1 MPPGPPSWTSPC
13 TISQRTDLTL
23 GKAEITLYAPVTGGG
38 DSNEQCLSVLCQAN
52 GWEALLTG
60 DMPLETEELLV
71 AREDLP
77 QVDLLVAGHH
87 GSKYATS
94 ETLLAAVDPD
104 AVAISVGYNNYGH
117 PTPETLGRIQAQG
130 AAVYR
135 TDYEGHIIFTAP
147 EGEES

>member
-1 MPPGPPSWTSPC
+1 MAGVDRPP
-13 TISQRTDLTL
+13 
-23 GKAEITLYAPVTGGG
+23 
-38 DSNEQCLSVLCQAN
+38 
-52 GWEALLTG
+52 
-60 DMPLETEELLV
+60 
-71 AREDLP
+71 
-77 QVDLLVAGHH
+77 VDLLGAGHH

>member
-1 MPPGPPSWTSPC
+1 MQKSV
-13 TISQRTDLTL
+13 IRHILTL
-23 GKAEITLYAPVTGGG
+23 VAEGGLSTDKALDQLSFETAQDALHGLNLDPQRELRSGLGEVIFAQGKS
-38 DSNEQCLSVLCQAN
+38 D
-52 GWEALLTG
+52 
-60 DMPLETEELLV
+60 
-71 AREDLP
+71 
-77 QVDLLVAGHH
+77 
-87 GSKYATS
+87 

-147 EGEES
+147 EGKELSLIHI

>member
-1 MPPGPPSWTSPC
+1 MKTQENQA
-13 TISQRTDLTL
+13 TITDLCNLIAHETVSFL
-23 GKAEITLYAPVTGGG
+23 
-38 DSNEQCLSVLCQAN
+38 
-52 GWEALLTG
+52 EAFDDDGILTAQEMRDG
-60 DMPLETEELLV
+60 L
-71 AREDLP
+71 
-77 QVDLLVAGHH
+77 
-87 GSKYATS
+87 
-94 ETLLAAVDPD
+94 TLLAAVDPD

>member
-1 MPPGPPSWTSPC
+1 MPVRPLPGQSLLFQGAGFS
-13 TISQRTDLTL
+13 
-23 GKAEITLYAPVTGGG
+23 
-38 DSNEQCLSVLCQAN
+38 
-52 GWEALLTG
+52 ALLTG